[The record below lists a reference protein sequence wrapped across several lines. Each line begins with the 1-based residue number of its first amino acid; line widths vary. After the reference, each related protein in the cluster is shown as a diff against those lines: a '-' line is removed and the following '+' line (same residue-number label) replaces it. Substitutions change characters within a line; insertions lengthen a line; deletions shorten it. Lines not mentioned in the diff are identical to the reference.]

1 MHLESQGTRTAEALE
16 TLKALGHSKDTW
28 TLGHSK
34 GTWALKAL
42 GHLASL
48 AVEHSGTQKAL
59 GHLGTQAL
67 GNLGT
72 RATRG
77 TLLADSFRDSEKKSK
92 ILVLR

>member
-1 MHLESQGTRTAEALE
+1 MHLESQGTRALE
-16 TLKALGHSKDTW
+16 RHLDTRALGH
-28 TLGHSK
+28 LK